1 MALKKLVL
9 KLLHSDE
16 SLKMK
21 TSLYGTLILNAA
33 YAALQLGMGLRHRSF
48 WFISLSCY
56 YFSLAVMRFSLLRH
70 TRRHRPGELVEM
82 ELRKFR
88 ACGIVFLLMNL
99 ALSLMVF
106 FMVYWNRTFIHH
118 EITTIALATYT
129 FTAFTL
135 AIVNAV
141 KHRKNGSPVY
151 LASRAISLAA
161 ASVSMLTLES
171 TMLTTFGNETI
182 SLTERRI
189 FLGTSG
195 GAISVFIIVMAIY
208 MIVRGTKSL
217 KRMKS
222 AKE

>member
-9 KLLHSDE
+9 KLLHSDA
-16 SLKMK
+16 SVKMK
-21 TSLYGTLILNAA
+21 ISLYGTLIFNTA

-56 YFSLAVMRFSLLRH
+56 YVSLAVMRFFLLRH
-70 TRRHRPGELVEM
+70 TRRHKPGEYVEM

-106 FMVYWNRTFIHH
+106 FMVYWSRTFIHH

-141 KHRKNGSPVY
+141 KHRKNESPVY
-151 LASRAISLAA
+151 LASRAITLTAA
-161 ASVSMLTLES
+161 CVSMLTLES
-171 TMLTTFGNETI
+171 TMLTTFGKETL

-189 FLGTSG
+189 FLGISG
-195 GAISVFIIVMAIY
+195 GVISVFIIVMAMY

-217 KRMKS
+217 NRLR
-222 AKE
+222 AVKE